1 MELDFKI
8 IYFRYF
14 KKYID
19 LIDKAKTKIL
29 KIKSLGV
36 SNVLI
41 KRSNENEFIIKSNIE
56 IDKNINL

>member
-8 IYFRYF
+8 LYFKYF

-19 LIDKAKTKIL
+19 LIDKVKTKIL

-41 KRSNENEFIIKSNIE
+41 
-56 IDKNINL
+56 

>member
-1 MELDFKI
+1 MKLDFKI
-8 IYFRYF
+8 IYFKYF

-19 LIDKAKTKIL
+19 LIDKVKTKIL

-41 KRSNENEFIIKSNIE
+41 KRSNENEFIIKSNIG